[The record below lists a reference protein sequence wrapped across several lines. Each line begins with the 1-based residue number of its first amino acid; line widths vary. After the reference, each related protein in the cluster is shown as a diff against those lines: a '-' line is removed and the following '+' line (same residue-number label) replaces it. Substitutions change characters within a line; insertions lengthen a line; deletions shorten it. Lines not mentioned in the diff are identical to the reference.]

1 MNRFSKSVLLTILVI
16 TMAFALV
23 GCKTAE
29 VTAEP
34 EVVEVATP
42 AVEETTP
49 VAEAPAAE
57 TAPAAEAAPAVEEA
71 PAAETA
77 VAEEAAPAVEAEPA
91 LEPIV
96 QKYVLLGEE
105 VTVIADVGRA
115 EIYYPAIIT
124 YEDGLAALAYAT
136 ENYGAYLEG
145 VTYELHDGYI
155 VLNDPETWGPAEF
168 QVAAEAVQAYVA
180 QVLGT
185 TMEPV
190 EETAAVEVAEA
201 EKIVKEI
208 SLYGYTATI
217 EYADKVATIT
227 YPSFITNEEVIAAA
241 QAAYAAY
248 SAYLQGTSLVVDNGT
263 AVMTFQ
269 SDVSEADL
277 DAVATILQAELPAY
291 VAAVLG
297 GVPAAAEA
305 AAEAEAEAV
314 AEAVA
319 EPIVKT
325 INLLGYE
332 ATIEYADKVATIT
345 YPSFITNAEVAQAAK
360 AAYASFSKYLEG
372 TELSINNGTAVLTFP
387 QEITEADV
395 DYAVALLEAQLP
407 AYVATLF
414 PAEEPAEVAVV
425 AEAPA
430 AETAA
435 VEEAP
440 AATETAAA
448 ETTAPAATESAP
460 AATTTTTTTTTTP
473 AATTTTTPAAT
484 TTTTTTTPAASS
496 TTAAATAATA
506 AAKTA
511 KKTNGGLIAAIVV
524 LGVAA
529 CAAVV
534 ILLKK
539 KKK

>member
-29 VTAEP
+29 VAAEP

-57 TAPAAEAAPAVEEA
+57 TAPAAEAPAVEEA

-124 YEDGLAALAYAT
+124 YEDGLAALAYAK

-155 VLNDPETWGPAEF
+155 VLNYPETWGPAEF

-190 EETAAVEVAEA
+190 EETAAVEVAAAEE

-208 SLYGYTATI
+208 NLYGYKATI

-227 YPSFITNEEVIAAA
+227 YPSFITNDEVIAAA

-248 SAYLQGTSLVVDNGT
+248 SAYPREHHLSL
-263 AVMTFQ
+263 
-269 SDVSEADL
+269 
-277 DAVATILQAELPAY
+277 
-291 VAAVLG
+291 
-297 GVPAAAEA
+297 
-305 AAEAEAEAV
+305 
-314 AEAVA
+314 
-319 EPIVKT
+319 
-325 INLLGYE
+325 
-332 ATIEYADKVATIT
+332 
-345 YPSFITNAEVAQAAK
+345 
-360 AAYASFSKYLEG
+360 
-372 TELSINNGTAVLTFP
+372 
-387 QEITEADV
+387 
-395 DYAVALLEAQLP
+395 
-407 AYVATLF
+407 
-414 PAEEPAEVAVV
+414 
-425 AEAPA
+425 
-430 AETAA
+430 
-435 VEEAP
+435 
-440 AATETAAA
+440 
-448 ETTAPAATESAP
+448 TTAQQS
-460 AATTTTTTTTTTP
+460 
-473 AATTTTTPAAT
+473 
-484 TTTTTTTPAASS
+484 
-496 TTAAATAATA
+496 
-506 AAKTA
+506 
-511 KKTNGGLIAAIVV
+511 
-524 LGVAA
+524 
-529 CAAVV
+529 
-534 ILLKK
+534 
-539 KKK
+539 

>member
-1 MNRFSKSVLLTILVI
+1 
-16 TMAFALV
+16 MAFALV

-29 VTAEP
+29 VAAEP

-57 TAPAAEAAPAVEEA
+57 TAPAAEAPAVEEA

-77 VAEEAAPAVEAEPA
+77 VAEEAAPAVEEEPA

-155 VLNDPETWGPAEF
+155 VLNYPETWGPAEF
-168 QVAAEAVQAYVA
+168 QVAVEAVQAYVA

-201 EKIVKEI
+201 EKIVKTI
-208 SLYGYTATI
+208 NLLGYEATI

-227 YPSFITNEEVIAAA
+227 YPSFITNDEVIAAA

-263 AVMTFQ
+263 AVMTFPT
-269 SDVSEADL
+269 DVTEADL
-277 DAVATILQAELPAY
+277 DVVVATLQAELPAY

-297 GVPAAAEA
+297 GVPAAA
-305 AAEAEAEAV
+305 AEAEAEA
-314 AEAVA
+314 AA

-496 TTAAATAATA
+496 TTAAATAAA
-506 AAKTA
+506 ETA
-511 KKTNGGLIAAIVV
+511 KKTNGGLIATIVV

>member
-29 VTAEP
+29 VAAEP

-57 TAPAAEAAPAVEEA
+57 TAPAAEAPAVEEA
-71 PAAETA
+71 PATETA

-124 YEDGLAALAYAT
+124 YEDGLAALAYAK

-155 VLNDPETWGPAEF
+155 VLNYPETWGPAEF
-168 QVAAEAVQAYVA
+168 QVAVEAVQAYVA

-190 EETAAVEVAEA
+190 EETAAVEVAAAEE

-208 SLYGYTATI
+208 NLYGYKATI

-227 YPSFITNEEVIAAA
+227 YPSFITNDEVIAAA

-263 AVMTFQ
+263 AVMTFPT
-269 SDVSEADL
+269 DVTEADL
-277 DAVATILQAELPAY
+277 DVVVATLQAELPTY

-297 GVPAAAEA
+297 GVPAAEPAV
-305 AAEAEAEAV
+305 AAEPA
-314 AEAVA
+314 A

-372 TELSINNGTAVLTFP
+372 TELSIDNGTAVLTFP

-440 AATETAAA
+440 AATEPAAA

-460 AATTTTTTTTTTP
+460 AATTTTTTTTP

-484 TTTTTTTPAASS
+484 TTTTTTTPAAS
-496 TTAAATAATA
+496 TAAAAATAAATAATE
-506 AAKTA
+506 TA
-511 KKTNGGLIAAIVV
+511 KKTNGGLIATIVV